1 MNIRSN
7 KDSLS
12 KIVYDR
18 QKAEKG
24 HFCYFSTPKYCLT
37 MEELLDHAVINH
49 EAVKNIKA
57 RSRSGG
63 QFRNQLMKHAS
74 DLRIHSLAI
83 LRRAGELPCHD
94 YALFKKVKAQADR
107 TYKLKT

>member
-1 MNIRSN
+1 MNIR
-7 KDSLS
+7 KESLG

-24 HFCYFSTPKYCLT
+24 IFCYFSTPKYCLT
-37 MEELLDHAVINH
+37 MEELLDHAVTNH
-49 EAVKNIKA
+49 EAVKANKA
-57 RSRSGG
+57 RARTAG
-63 QFRNQLMKHAS
+63 QFRSSVQKHAS